1 MLIELKNLCRT
12 YNNKVSQSK
21 VEALKNVS
29 LAIKKGEFVS
39 IVGASGSG
47 KSTLMNI
54 LGMLD
59 TPDSGSYLF
68 GGKDITELSDKEISR
83 IRNRNI
89 GFIFQSFNLIPS
101 LSTLENVTLPLEY
114 RGMGKK
120 ERTQKA
126 KKALSLVGLSA
137 RYHHKPTEL
146 SGGQQQRVAIA
157 RAIAS
162 DPELILADEPCGNL
176 DSKASK
182 EIMDMLK
189 GLNRNNCTVIL
200 ITHDNEAAKY
210 ADRVLTVSD
219 GMIGG
224 AVG

>member
-21 VEALKNVS
+21 VEALKDVS

-59 TPDSGSYLF
+59 MPDSGSYLF
-68 GGKDITELSDKEISR
+68 CGKDVTELSDKEISR

-114 RGMGKK
+114 RGLAKR
-120 ERTQKA
+120 ERIEKA
-126 KKALSLVGLSA
+126 KKALCSVGLSA
-137 RYHHKPTEL
+137 RGY
-146 SGGQQQRVAIA
+146 
-157 RAIAS
+157 
-162 DPELILADEPCGNL
+162 C
-176 DSKASK
+176 
-182 EIMDMLK
+182 K
-189 GLNRNNCTVIL
+189 GYRKCP
-200 ITHDNEAAKY
+200 
-210 ADRVLTVSD
+210 
-219 GMIGG
+219 
-224 AVG
+224 